1 MGDIYFSINMD
12 FIERCNT
19 MNTIA
24 SYIDFIPKYNNDEL
38 EELIVDYNLLA
49 HESINLYFNQKE
61 SMYDRLYG
69 IAEFA
74 LSVNRSALMN
84 GLRNKELDIN
94 QFQQLWLAL
103 CDVDLHIFKSLVLY
117 DYDSFNNGIAM
128 LLANITIE

>member
-1 MGDIYFSINMD
+1 MDDIYFSVNMD

-49 HESINLYFNQKE
+49 HESINLYFDQKE

-74 LSVNRSALMN
+74 LSANRSALMN
-84 GLRNKELDIN
+84 GLRNKELDVN

-117 DYDSFNNGIAM
+117 DYDSFNNSIAM